1 MKLELRESN
10 SQYWLIGTTK
20 NKRLA
25 GSDFNLACY
34 YNSKKKQ
41 YELADAMMQK
51 GKGIENVYLIT
62 GYEWDN
68 MPSDGRESFGYL
80 KNKGTLIKSI
90 NTVTPYE
97 AKYGAKTECDYPKG
111 VSRDPLPKKGAK
123 IYTSPATALE
133 KQEPKFKPELKET
146 AVSEDDMIN
155 MLQDILDQSN
165 GYDVNKT
172 PTAAG
177 LYIVVL
183 DIHGEKYWFK
193 YDEQAKACSED
204 YKRLLDT
211 VNTTKTNI
219 GEIRKSI
226 ITTDGTEDVLWQDYP
241 DTKYEEAEIKTEA
254 VPWKAIATGAMY
266 AVDNWDTLKDM
277 IETIKETSADVYN
290 KVITIFNYLKGKN
303 ANPKD
308 AAKDIANMV
317 AAEESLTEG
326 ATKLEKGEGSTFENA
341 GETWKVIKQNAE
353 DTLVVA
359 LDKDGN
365 EKDRYVV
372 AWGLQKDNSWNQGH
386 YFTDR
391 NEAMK
396 YFNKREKKQESLKES
411 NNNEY
416 SVKYNVGDVVK
427 FIHAGNKESDETAT
441 ITGYDNEGFY
451 KVKWSDGEESEGLHD
466 KNLKLVSKSDLKE
479 SKIVT
484 PVGNPQTA
492 GSFVNIDVD
501 LDHMEVSDFIVRLAQ
516 AIRSEQTAVLEYVA
530 LTSANGITNEDRN
543 VIEGIM
549 KEEKNHMCALT
560 ALLYKQILM
569 NHKENVD
576 EANDEFT
583 LPKFGADIFDENNKL
598 TESISI
604 ILNKII
610 TESGHDGTNDEY
622 TVGDRESARIYNGLS
637 NTLNVIKN
645 IISTSGEEVVVQ
657 NVTLSDN
664 SKIVKEANTMTAE
677 EISQIDVSKIQ
688 PTQKDFDR
696 ADGLLFRG
704 HTFRGDNL
712 PWASEANKMAKLIK
726 DPIKLI
732 RRAKAVYA
740 AYGDKYSPR
749 VNNTGY
755 YITNYQEDG
764 DKEVDVWTPFND
776 ALKRMGFT
784 IDQIKILK
792 DTSKDLKESLKEST
806 MTIDD
811 LINELKTDTN
821 YDEIA
826 YHIHEY
832 SKADKNKAMELMDL
846 LFELEDNKSPKE
858 CRDEI
863 INRLMVTEA
872 VNTTSKGDTF
882 EITADAE
889 YDSDNAQKVFDNL
902 KRAANKLNKSNS
914 KKYSIQV
921 DSIKVQEGKLTFKLD
936 NKSDSLS
943 DDELEKIVNN
953 LAKEASTYDAFIKI
967 K

>member
-41 YELADAMMQK
+41 YELANAMIQK

-97 AKYGAKTECDYPKG
+97 AKYGTKTECDYPKD

-123 IYTSPATALE
+123 VYTSPATALE
-133 KQEPKFKPELKET
+133 KQEPKFKPELKE
-146 AVSEDDMIN
+146 AVVSEDDMIN

-165 GYDVNKT
+165 GYNVNKT

-226 ITTDGTEDVLWQDYP
+226 ITTDGIEDVLWQDYP
-241 DTKYEEAEIKTEA
+241 DTKYEEAEVKTEA

-277 IETIKETSADVYN
+277 IETLKETSTEVYN
-290 KVITIFNYLKGKN
+290 KIITIFDYLKGKN

-326 ATKLEKGEGSTFENA
+326 AAKLEKGEGSTFENA
-341 GETWKVIKQNAE
+341 GTTWKVIKQNAE
-353 DTLVVA
+353 DTLIVA

-386 YFTDR
+386 YFTDKDT
-391 NEAMK
+391 AMK
-396 YFNKREKKQESLKES
+396 YFNEREKKQES
-411 NNNEY
+411 
-416 SVKYNVGDVVK
+416 
-427 FIHAGNKESDETAT
+427 
-441 ITGYDNEGFY
+441 
-451 KVKWSDGEESEGLHD
+451 
-466 KNLKLVSKSDLKE
+466 LKE

-530 LTSANGITNEDRN
+530 LMSANGITNEDRT
-543 VIEGIM
+543 VIEGVM

-583 LPKFGADIFDENNKL
+583 LPKFGADLFDENNKL
-598 TESISI
+598 TESVDAT
-604 ILNKII
+604 LNKI
-610 TESGHDGTNDEY
+610 
-622 TVGDRESARIYNGLS
+622 
-637 NTLNVIKN
+637 
-645 IISTSGEEVVVQ
+645 
-657 NVTLSDN
+657 
-664 SKIVKEANTMTAE
+664 
-677 EISQIDVSKIQ
+677 
-688 PTQKDFDR
+688 
-696 ADGLLFRG
+696 
-704 HTFRGDNL
+704 
-712 PWASEANKMAKLIK
+712 MAI
-726 DPIKLI
+726 
-732 RRAKAVYA
+732 A
-740 AYGDKYSPR
+740 
-749 VNNTGY
+749 
-755 YITNYQEDG
+755 
-764 DKEVDVWTPFND
+764 
-776 ALKRMGFT
+776 
-784 IDQIKILK
+784 
-792 DTSKDLKESLKEST
+792 KEST
-806 MTIDD
+806 MTVDD

-832 SKADKNKAMELMDL
+832 SKIDKNKAIELMDL

-863 INRLMVTEA
+863 INHLMVTEA
-872 VNTTSKGDTF
+872 VNATSKGDTF

-902 KRAANKLNKSNS
+902 KRAATKLNKSNS
-914 KKYSIQV
+914 EKFSIQV

-943 DDELEKIVNN
+943 DDELEKIVND

>member
-25 GSDFNLACY
+25 GSDFNVACY

-41 YELADAMMQK
+41 YELANTMIQK

-80 KNKGTLIKSI
+80 KNKGTLIKST

-97 AKYGAKTECDYPKG
+97 TKYGTKTECDYPKG

-123 IYTSPATALE
+123 VYTSPATALE

-241 DTKYEEAEIKTEA
+241 DTKYEEAEVKTEA

-277 IETIKETSADVYN
+277 IETLKETSAEVYN
-290 KVITIFNYLKGKN
+290 KIITIFDYLKGKN

-341 GETWKVIKQNAE
+341 GTTWKVIKQNAE

-386 YFTDR
+386 YFTDKDK
-391 NEAMK
+391 AMK
-396 YFNKREKKQESLKES
+396 YFNEREKKQESLKES
-411 NNNEY
+411 YTKNEFIKKHAYCTSKYDIYCLKNNKDNFFVMKKGETPWE
-416 SVKYNVGDVVK
+416 
-427 FIHAGNKESDETAT
+427 NKELIQTD
-441 ITGYDNEGFY
+441 IDG
-451 KVKWSDGEESEGLHD
+451 VKHID
-466 KNLKLVSKSDLKE
+466 KLKLKE

-530 LTSANGITNEDRN
+530 LMSANGITNEDRT

-583 LPKFGADIFDENNKL
+583 LPKFGADLFDENNKL
-598 TESISI
+598 TESVDAT
-604 ILNKII
+604 LNKI
-610 TESGHDGTNDEY
+610 
-622 TVGDRESARIYNGLS
+622 
-637 NTLNVIKN
+637 
-645 IISTSGEEVVVQ
+645 
-657 NVTLSDN
+657 
-664 SKIVKEANTMTAE
+664 
-677 EISQIDVSKIQ
+677 
-688 PTQKDFDR
+688 
-696 ADGLLFRG
+696 
-704 HTFRGDNL
+704 
-712 PWASEANKMAKLIK
+712 MAI
-726 DPIKLI
+726 
-732 RRAKAVYA
+732 A
-740 AYGDKYSPR
+740 
-749 VNNTGY
+749 
-755 YITNYQEDG
+755 
-764 DKEVDVWTPFND
+764 
-776 ALKRMGFT
+776 
-784 IDQIKILK
+784 
-792 DTSKDLKESLKEST
+792 KEST
-806 MTIDD
+806 MTVDD

-821 YDEIA
+821 CDEIA

-832 SKADKNKAMELMDL
+832 SKTDKNKAMELMDL

-863 INRLMVTEA
+863 INHLMVTEA
-872 VNTTSKGDTF
+872 INTTSKGDTF
-882 EITADAE
+882 EITADVE

-902 KRAANKLNKSNS
+902 KRAATKLNKSNS
-914 KKYSIQV
+914 EKYSIQV

-953 LAKEASTYDAFIKI
+953 LAKEASTYDTFIKI